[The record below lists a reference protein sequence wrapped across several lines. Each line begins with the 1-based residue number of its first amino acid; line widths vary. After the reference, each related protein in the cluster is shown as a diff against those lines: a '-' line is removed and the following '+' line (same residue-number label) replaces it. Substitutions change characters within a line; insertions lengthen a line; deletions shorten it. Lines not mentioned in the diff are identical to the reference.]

1 MLFCSKAAVAQSSTA
16 PLCSIYPS
24 ASLLFLIF
32 KDLFSFVPIL
42 WEALAAG
49 WDRGCC
55 SEVCNAC
62 GGRGG
67 KYVGML
73 FCKITHSCCLVPTIA
88 IAGVFFCRTF

>member
-1 MLFCSKAAVAQSSTA
+1 MLFCSKAAVTQSSTA

-24 ASLLFLIF
+24 ASLFFFCSKICLVF
-32 KDLFSFVPIL
+32 PIL

-67 KYVGML
+67 V
-73 FCKITHSCCLVPTIA
+73 I
-88 IAGVFFCRTF
+88 CRNVVL